1 MRLHGWARCC
11 RVLAGFG
18 SLVWQLFSVF
28 WVRRFGYFLRLVW
41 GFKFRGGVA
50 FCSPID
56 WPNKAFERDRA
67 KAARPLN
74 LYVSQS
80 REMRGSRVRGYNVST
95 STGRGHGSSEADQ
108 NRQLERGPS
117 RQADA

>member
-74 LYVSQS
+74 LYVSPTVAS
-80 REMRGSRVRGYNVST
+80 PCGTREHGL
-95 STGRGHGSSEADQ
+95 GRNPACGQEAA
-108 NRQLERGPS
+108 G
-117 RQADA
+117 

>member
-50 FCSPID
+50 FCSPIN

-74 LYVSQS
+74 LYV
-80 REMRGSRVRGYNVST
+80 
-95 STGRGHGSSEADQ
+95 GRASKRLVKLDVLAA
-108 NRQLERGPS
+108 LL
-117 RQADA
+117 